1 MKVYLIYSTIKRTH
15 DINEKFNVS
24 DEIYESFDDACEALA
39 KEQDK
44 YYRSLVLMEN
54 FDCFEDRDNDNRLS
68 WFYISKKGDNRMLE
82 MWVECKETTPKKTTY
97 KFDVTYTAGVVVEV
111 KAESLEKAKELAKK
125 KAEQN
130 LSLTHGNDTTKD
142 VWVVDIIER
151 EDC

>member
-1 MKVYLIYSTIKRTH
+1 MKVYLIYSMFRRKH
-15 DINEKFNVS
+15 DIDKKYSVS

-44 YYRSLVLMEN
+44 YYRNLVIMED
-54 FDCFEDRDNDNRLS
+54 FDCSEDRDNDNRLS
-68 WFYISKKGDNRMLE
+68 WFYISKEGDNRMFE
-82 MWVECKETTPKKTTY
+82 MWVVCKETIPKKTTY

-130 LSLTHGNDTTKD
+130 LSLTNGNDTTKD
-142 VWVVDIIER
+142 VLVVDIIER
-151 EDC
+151 ED